1 MIYVFF
7 PQGFD
12 HFAFNSNI
20 MPLEPVTTLSDD
32 ERVKTP
38 PKKDV
43 PKPKPKPRAKGSL
56 KHPAAAAPIPAPETP
71 KKRPAA
77 KAAPSKSPNK
87 KPAIHEKKVSVC
99 KYKYKATGIYGITI
113 DRKEK
118 LRATCLLSV
127 LMEHCHIVMLHQK
140 LNGALPTDPWE
151 SCRAFTYLEI
161 PWVCQCFGLYLMS
174 LHMFFSPNHC
184 VFLTLEL
191 KPRDGLSDEKMD
203 EIMVLWLHI
212 PAMISCVPSMQCHG
226 ICDHPT
232 CFHFV

>member
-38 PKKDV
+38 QKKDV
-43 PKPKPKPRAKGSL
+43 PKPKPKPKPRAKVSL
-56 KHPAAAAPIPAPETP
+56 KRPAAAAPIPAPETP

-87 KPAIHEKKVSVC
+87 KPAIHEKIEKKVSVC
-99 KYKYKATGIYGITI
+99 KYKYKATGIYGIKI
-113 DRKEK
+113 DQKEK

-127 LMEHCHIVMLHQK
+127 LMEHCRIVMLHQK
-140 LNGALPTDPWE
+140 LNGALPTDPCE

-174 LHMFFSPNHC
+174 LHMFFLPTI
-184 VFLTLEL
+184 VF
-191 KPRDGLSDEKMD
+191 
-203 EIMVLWLHI
+203 
-212 PAMISCVPSMQCHG
+212 
-226 ICDHPT
+226 
-232 CFHFV
+232 F